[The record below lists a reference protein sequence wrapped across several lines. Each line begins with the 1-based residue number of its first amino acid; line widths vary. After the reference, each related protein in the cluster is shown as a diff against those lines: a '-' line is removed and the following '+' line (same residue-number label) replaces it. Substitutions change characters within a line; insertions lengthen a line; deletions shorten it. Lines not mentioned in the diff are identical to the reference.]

1 MPRERREGWGPSQHR
16 ARLNEGV
23 RLFLHK
29 GTLEDGYWAL
39 SRISMGRLGRGML
52 YMERKF

>member
-39 SRISMGRLGRGML
+39 SRISMDGLGRGML